1 MQGTVKYIS
10 PDPKQ
15 NEYDY
20 NGVTYKKYKVDF
32 ADGKSYSFSQKKNW
46 NNGKL
51 EFEVGDRIEY
61 MITNEKLGSAKSMS
75 IVQGADTKRSQQQ
88 EIQLS
93 VSFNCA
99 VKLASKGKIK
109 IDEIETFTKEFYN
122 KIFN

>member
-32 ADGKSYSFSQKKNW
+32 ADGKSYSFSTKKSYNDG
-46 NNGKL
+46 NLTFKA
-51 EFEVGDRIEY
+51 GDRIEY
-61 MITNEKLGSAKSMS
+61 MVTNEKLGSAKSMNIIQAKDS
-75 IVQGADTKRSQQQ
+75 KRTQQQ

-93 VSFNCA
+93 VSFNGA

-109 IDEIETFTKEFYN
+109 IDEIDTFTKEFYN

>member
-1 MQGTVKYIS
+1 MQGKVKFIS

-15 NEYDY
+15 NEYEY

-32 ADGKSYSFSQKKNW
+32 SDGKSYSFSTKKTYNDC
-46 NNGKL
+46 NLTFK
-51 EFEVGDRIEY
+51 VGDWIEY

-93 VSFNCA
+93 VSFNGA
-99 VKLASKGKIK
+99 VRLASKGKIK

>member
-1 MQGTVKYIS
+1 
-10 PDPKQ
+10 
-15 NEYDY
+15 
-20 NGVTYKKYKVDF
+20 
-32 ADGKSYSFSQKKNW
+32 
-46 NNGKL
+46 
-51 EFEVGDRIEY
+51 

-93 VSFNCA
+93 VSFNGA

>member
-1 MQGTVKYIS
+1 MQGKVKFIS

-15 NEYDY
+15 NEYEY
-20 NGVTYKKYKVDF
+20 NGVIYKKYKVEF
-32 ADGKSYSFSQKKNW
+32 SDGKSYSFSTKKTYNDG
-46 NNGKL
+46 NL
-51 EFEVGDRIEY
+51 TFEVGDRIEY
-61 MITNEKLGSAKSMS
+61 MVTNEKLGSAKSIS
-75 IVQGADTKRSQQQ
+75 IIQAKDSNRTREQ

-93 VSFNCA
+93 VSFNGA